1 MAQVPVEQCFVEPT
15 SCAEED
21 TICAGIIR
29 SLAPEVELV
38 SVKVLGARLSGAGV
52 HSGTAIDVIGRNARV
67 E

>member
-1 MAQVPVEQCFVEPT
+1 MAQVPLEQCFVEPT

-21 TICAGIIR
+21 TIPQFAQHRCAK
-29 SLAPEVELV
+29 AKP
-38 SVKVLGARLSGAGV
+38 GALRERLSGAGV